1 MNKWNWANLQRDNIR
16 IIKGKSQV
24 NQNFYSLNLLKM
36 CPAFVL
42 GLNIYVDSSSVTL
55 EAQIESLSSISDL
68 ATLQQKLG
76 SLESF
81 I

>member
-1 MNKWNWANLQRDNIR
+1 
-16 IIKGKSQV
+16 
-24 NQNFYSLNLLKM
+24 M